1 MAWIDQHCACWC
13 PGAKWYQ
20 VICRNRLN
28 VNRYDWKMPTDYC
41 LPVAYNIRRKSQ
53 LKIHI
58 FINSMPADALRLDGT
73 RLYADTVLTLIGV
86 FQQCLLMAVK
96 CSQKI
101 TFEDMWPKFINTV
114 PADALGLNGTRL
126 YADTVLTLTDVYE
139 QCLLMAVKCSQKITF
154 EDMWPTFINTVPA
167 DALGLNGTRL
177 YADTVLTLTD
187 VSEQCLLMA
196 VKCSQK
202 ITFED
207 MWPKCTNTVPA
218 DALGPKGTRL

>member
-1 MAWIDQHCACWC
+1 
-13 PGAKWYQ
+13 
-20 VICRNRLN
+20 
-28 VNRYDWKMPTDYC
+28 
-41 LPVAYNIRRKSQ
+41 
-53 LKIHI
+53 
-58 FINSMPADALRLDGT
+58 MPADALRPDGT

-86 FQQCLLMAVK
+86 FEQCLLMAVK

-126 YADTVLTLTDVYE
+126 YADTVLTLIGVFEQCLLMAVKYSQKITFEDMWPKFINTVPADALGLNVTRLYADTVLTLVGVFE

-154 EDMWPTFINTVPA
+154 EDMWPKFINTVPA
-167 DALGLNGTRL
+167 GALGLNGTRL
-177 YADTVLTLTD
+177 YTDTVLTLTG

-207 MWPKCTNTVPA
+207 MWPKFSILCLQMPW
-218 DALGPKGTRL
+218 D